1 MGKDPPKGGS
11 RSVHRES
18 KPPPSPGWG
27 WKIPAK
33 LAQKSSFLALRR
45 KMKGNNEMDKKKE
58 EKKKEKKKRKK
69 EKKTKKQK
77 KEKRGKTGK
86 ENGRKKTKKKE
97 K

>member
-33 LAQKSSFLALRR
+33 LAQKSPFLALRR
-45 KMKGNNEMDKKKE
+45 KIKEEGKQGDGKQEEERKQVEEGKEGKE
-58 EKKKEKKKRKK
+58 EK
-69 EKKTKKQK
+69 
-77 KEKRGKTGK
+77 
-86 ENGRKKTKKKE
+86 
-97 K
+97 